1 MVSNYILNTEENL
14 TDVLKDSELL
24 SPVLN
29 TNYVSFPLAA
39 VLLNYV
45 IMKNNFDRLS
55 YPDSEI

>member
-1 MVSNYILNTEENL
+1 MVTNYILKTEDKL
-14 TDVLKDSELL
+14 TDILNDSEFL

-55 YPDSEI
+55 YPDAEI